1 MNNLTKNETKLLK
14 KIINIIAILSLILLI
29 PSTILIFIGNLF
41 LEPVFYFPIILSSVF
56 LIYVYKFYKT
66 LKMNDGLMSRFKLK
80 LILLSYARSLFL
92 SLTYLTIVVKS
103 YFETIFFL
111 FFAFIGLVC
120 EIILKRYDK

>member
-56 LIYVYKFYKT
+56 LIYVYKIYKT

-111 FFAFIGLVC
+111 VLAFIGLVC